1 MADDIGL
8 AVTIDSTYG
17 ASALVLDL
25 VCGEQDALA
34 EEMCQHIKR
43 ANELYA
49 PVERVQ
55 YVCLLCNEL
64 VIAKGH
70 SDVFQKLVYAGVG
83 HLMILSWDKDASGC
97 NQGHHLLVWLASEV
111 ADWGNMLPNV
121 RFLKISVENWD
132 AVVEGFCVVLKFA
145 AQALHPV
152 NVELTWSDIEG
163 LRVVPF
169 A

>member
-49 PVERVQ
+49 PVESVQ
-55 YVCLLCNEL
+55 YVGFLCDKL
-64 VIAKGH
+64 VIAERH
-70 SDVFQKLVYAGVG
+70 SDVFQKLVDARVG
-83 HLMILSWDKDASGC
+83 HLMILSRDKDASGC
-97 NQGHHLLVWLASEV
+97 YQGHHLLL
-111 ADWGNMLPNV
+111 
-121 RFLKISVENWD
+121 
-132 AVVEGFCVVLKFA
+132 
-145 AQALHPV
+145 
-152 NVELTWSDIEG
+152 
-163 LRVVPF
+163 
-169 A
+169 

>member
-83 HLMILSWDKDASGC
+83 HLMILS
-97 NQGHHLLVWLASEV
+97 
-111 ADWGNMLPNV
+111 
-121 RFLKISVENWD
+121 
-132 AVVEGFCVVLKFA
+132 
-145 AQALHPV
+145 
-152 NVELTWSDIEG
+152 
-163 LRVVPF
+163 
-169 A
+169 